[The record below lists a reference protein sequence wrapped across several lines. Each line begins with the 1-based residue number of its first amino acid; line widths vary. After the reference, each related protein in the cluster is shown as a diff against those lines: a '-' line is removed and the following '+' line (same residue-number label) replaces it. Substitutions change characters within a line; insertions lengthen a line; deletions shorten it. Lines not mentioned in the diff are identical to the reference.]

1 MVNYNGIRWKN
12 VRAAVLRR
20 DEYLCQE
27 CKRYGK
33 STEATTVH
41 HILPADECAGEYERF
56 QYNSRN
62 LISLCRKCHERM
74 HIRNSRELSEAGE
87 RLLRRKRIIQSINKE
102 SI

>member
-1 MVNYNGIRWKN
+1 MVKYNGIRWKN

-87 RLLRRKRIIQSINKE
+87 RLLRRKRILRTTE
-102 SI
+102 E

>member
-1 MVNYNGIRWKN
+1 MVNYNSVRWKR

-41 HILPADECAGEYERF
+41 HILPADECAREYERLK
-56 QYNSRN
+56 YDSRN

-74 HIRNSRELSEAGE
+74 HIRNRRELSEAGE
-87 RLLRRKRIIQSINKE
+87 KLLKRKNILNIIDL
-102 SI
+102 